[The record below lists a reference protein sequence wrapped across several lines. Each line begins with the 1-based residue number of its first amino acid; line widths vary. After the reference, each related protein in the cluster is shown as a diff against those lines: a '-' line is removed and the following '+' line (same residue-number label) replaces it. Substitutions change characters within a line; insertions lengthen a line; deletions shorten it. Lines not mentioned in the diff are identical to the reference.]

1 MADYRLIVPFIKGK
15 EGGISNKKSDM
26 ASADP
31 VPDGSGNHTNKGI
44 TWTTWKSVFGS
55 DADSIKRFYAM
66 SDADWGKVYK
76 GEYWDKIGGD
86 KINSQRIAD
95 TLVHWAWGSGLGFPS
110 KAIQKIVGISPI
122 TGVIGDKTIT
132 AINNSNEPD
141 TYAKIKQAHIDHW
154 NNLLKNPKYAMNT
167 GWTSRL
173 NDLFGNYMTSIKD
186 VVSSGVT
193 TGVNKAK
200 KNPIVT
206 GIIVLTI
213 IGGIFLIYKATKT
226 KK

>member
-1 MADYRLIVPFIKGK
+1 MADYRLIIPFIKGK
-15 EGGISNKKSDM
+15 EGGLSKATSDT
-26 ASADP
+26 ASAYK
-31 VPDGSGNHTNKGI
+31 VPDGSGYHTNKGI
-44 TWTTWKSVFGS
+44 QWIVWKSVNGDS
-55 DADSIKRFYAM
+55 KDSIKRFYAM
-66 SDADWGKVYK
+66 SDSDWENIFKN
-76 GEYWDKIGGD
+76 EYWDKIGGD

-95 TLVHWAWGSGLGFPS
+95 TLVHWAWGSGLATPS
-110 KAIQKIVGISPI
+110 KAIQGIVG
-122 TGVIGDKTIT
+122 TFQDGKIGDKTIT

-154 NNLLKNPKYAMNT
+154 TNLLKNPKYAMNT

-200 KNPIVT
+200 KNPIIT

-213 IGGIFLIYKATKT
+213 IGGAFLIYKSTKT